1 MRRNYASVMING
13 PGKTADSIKVAA
25 QQDLSATF
33 KQLIDDA
40 QRNYATRVI
49 DPTYFQMLT
58 RLPPI
63 AANEDSVFVH
73 DYFNSWTNT
82 ILIGNDLRMYTY
94 EALFFCTV
102 DCLAINNVATT
113 AFITFIVSRFLTWLR
128 KRMGANNLAS
138 KTLVDPHF
146 LI

>member
-1 MRRNYASVMING
+1 MRRNYASVMVNG

-58 RLPPI
+58 RLPPL
-63 AANEDSVFVH
+63 AAAEDSVFVH

-82 ILIGNDLRMYTY
+82 ILIGNDLRMFTY

-102 DCLAINNVATT
+102 DCLAINNV
-113 AFITFIVSRFLTWLR
+113 S
-128 KRMGANNLAS
+128 AS
-138 KTLVDPHF
+138 SPIAQRPHVF
-146 LI
+146 MSFRRC